1 MSVVAPRRTPTLEA
15 TPHQLRARSPWSSV
29 DRLALAGARP
39 VDGASAALFRI
50 AFGLLGLLGVA
61 RFFIHGW
68 IDEFYVQPA
77 YHFHYYGFGW
87 VEPWPAWGL
96 YLHFAFMGAAALAV
110 ALGYRYRLAVAAYF
124 LLFTY
129 VELIDQTTY
138 LNHYYWVSLAAL
150 LMLFMPLGRVASL
163 DARLG
168 RVEARST
175 VPLWVLWTLRAQ
187 LAAVYLFAGLAKL
200 NPDWLLEAQPLS
212 IWLANHDHLPLIGPL
227 LAVPVTAYL
236 FSWAGAAFDC
246 TIVAWLL
253 WPRSRPFAYLAV
265 IAFHAVTWLLF
276 PIGVFPWLMIAAT
289 LLFFPPDWP
298 RRPAHYLVR
307 RLRPSGKPIEAAP
320 PATPAPSSL
329 RRAAVLPLLARPIE
343 APPAPIELDPPATE
357 RPAPV
362 SRRARAAV
370 LALLAFAALQLL
382 LPLRHYAYP
391 SNVRWSE
398 DGYRFS
404 WRVMLSEKAG
414 FAEFEVLDPTTG
426 DHWRVSPADYF
437 TPLQVRVMST
447 QPDMILQAAHI
458 IRDDFAARGH
468 TTVEVRADVLV
479 AFNGRAPQPLIDP
492 TVDLAATPYRPGPKS
507 WVLPVAHDEGG

>member
-1 MSVVAPRRTPTLEA
+1 MARMSALTPWRAATIEA
-15 TPHQLRARSPWSSV
+15 TPHRLPARSPWAAV
-29 DRLALAGARP
+29 DRLAAAGSRP

-61 RFFIHGW
+61 RFLLHGW

-77 YHFHYYGFGW
+77 YHFHYFGFAW
-87 VEPWPAWGL
+87 VQPWPAWGM
-96 YLHFAFMGAAALAV
+96 YLHFALMGAAALAV
-110 ALGYRYRLAVAAYF
+110 ALGYRYRLAVATYF

-175 VPLWVLWTLRAQ
+175 VPVWVLWTLRAQ

-212 IWLANHDHLPLIGPL
+212 IWLANHDHLPLLGPL
-227 LAVPVTAYL
+227 LALPATAYL

-246 TIVAWLL
+246 TIVVWLL
-253 WPRSRPFAYLAV
+253 WPRTRPFAYLAV
-265 IAFHAVTWLLF
+265 VAFHTLTWLLF

-298 RRPAHYLVR
+298 RRLTR
-307 RLRPSGKPIEAAP
+307 RLRLPGKPIEAAP
-320 PATPAPSSL
+320 PTATDRPGPSPV
-329 RRAAVLPLLARPIE
+329 RRATVLPLPARPIE
-343 APPAPIELDPPATE
+343 VPPASIASH

-426 DHWRVSPADYF
+426 DHWRVSPAGYF
-437 TPLQVRVMST
+437 TPLQVRIMST

-468 TTVEVRADVLV
+468 PTVEVRADVLV

-507 WVLPVAHDEGG
+507 WVLPVAPDEGG